1 TIEIIWT
8 RKLAA
13 GIYGLSV
20 EVIGNDGDILD
31 EWDTVIESDYDI
43 SADVTP
49 EPTPTET
56 PGFGIVP
63 ATFVLVSLFIL
74 SGRMDRRNG

>member
-1 TIEIIWT
+1 MT

-20 EVIGNDGDILD
+20 KVIGNDGDILD
-31 EWDTVIESDYDI
+31 KWDTVIESDYDS
-43 SADVTP
+43 SADATP

-63 ATFVLVSLFIL
+63 ATLILVLLHLVS
-74 SGRMDRRNG
+74 GPMNRRGG